1 MDMAVARRKLTDSA
15 AAGAD
20 RSGADAANGTK
31 YPALKRGQIGGRLS
45 LVEGGPLAIDAQ
57 PGLWLRVRSGFV
69 WADYGGDGSRR
80 PLREGDHFFAERD
93 GRLWICAVP
102 RSEIE
107 IEWPIVAAQQP
118 SPRPARDSLAA

>member
-1 MDMAVARRKLTDSA
+1 MDMAVAQRKLTGSA
-15 AAGAD
+15 TARTG
-20 RSGADAANGTK
+20 RSGTDTANGTND
-31 YPALKRGQIGGRLS
+31 PALKRGQIGGRLS

-69 WADYGGDGSRR
+69 WADYDGDSSRR

-107 IEWPIVAAQQP
+107 IEWPIVAAQHPSRRP
-118 SPRPARDSLAA
+118 SPVSLAA